1 MINCRLA
8 TDKDIPVLVALDT
21 VVSRDPSRARQIA
34 HWCIQ
39 NECYILEDPDTS
51 IAQAYGVL
59 NYHFFGCGFIEMV
72 MVGEH
77 ARRQGLGRALIG
89 ALEAKCDNAKLFSST
104 NESNVAMRR
113 LLEQQGFVPSGRIEN
128 LDEGDPE
135 VVYFKGLGT

>member
-1 MINCRLA
+1 ML
-8 TDKDIPVLVALDT
+8 TGLDT
-21 VVSRDPSRARQIA
+21 IVSRDPSRASQIA
-34 HWCIQ
+34 NWCKH
-39 NECYILEDPDTS
+39 NECYILEDADTN

-77 ARRQGLGRALIG
+77 ERRQGLGRALIG
-89 ALEAKCDNAKLFSST
+89 VLEAKCDNAKLFSST

-113 LLEQQGFVPSGRIEN
+113 LLEQQGFIQSGRIEN

-135 VVYFKGLGT
+135 VVYFKGLRSV